1 MNRRRTQQLATLLTP
16 GLLLGLCLGLADS
29 DGPAGRSAI
38 TDLKPGEIL
47 EDRDDG
53 KIQGPRSMPAT
64 AIEYARMCEAELG
77 VPPRIVLDEAIEIPL
92 YVDGV
97 QKYGNLG
104 RKCDNP
110 SFLGKASVSGSMLQR
125 HPGRTTDGKP
135 LPDVFWISFAR
146 NSSFQADKVIGS
158 VQMIGYNRKT
168 GATAFFESCD
178 QIGPWV
184 TLEPKTWKMQ
194 GTMPWID
201 DPAEFNRAFV
211 TPSSRNIQCVECHQ
225 NDPFITND
233 FINAAKIPGT
243 EESVVPALGAE
254 APYYVIGGENWDM
267 RTIDIEGH
275 ACFECHRVGMNTMLM
290 FMENGWDPND
300 HMPPHDPGSLS
311 EDLESL
317 LAAWRQGPED
327 VPGAQWIVP
336 PARGLDR
343 QVVGADYPY
352 RAPFN
357 RPDRGR
363 KLAGRTDG
371 KEKEWDEGKWSG
383 GKLQGDGKIA
393 PEVRQLLDRLK
404 DPATRQGFEYWIREH
419 GMDLETLQKLR
430 AMVGDDG

>member
-158 VQMIGYNRKT
+158 VQMIGYNPVSYT
-168 GATAFFESCD
+168 HL
-178 QIGPWV
+178 
-184 TLEPKTWKMQ
+184 TLPT
-194 GTMPWID
+194 
-201 DPAEFNRAFV
+201 NR
-211 TPSSRNIQCVECHQ
+211 
-225 NDPFITND
+225 
-233 FINAAKIPGT
+233 
-243 EESVVPALGAE
+243 
-254 APYYVIGGENWDM
+254 
-267 RTIDIEGH
+267 
-275 ACFECHRVGMNTMLM
+275 
-290 FMENGWDPND
+290 
-300 HMPPHDPGSLS
+300 
-311 EDLESL
+311 
-317 LAAWRQGPED
+317 
-327 VPGAQWIVP
+327 
-336 PARGLDR
+336 
-343 QVVGADYPY
+343 
-352 RAPFN
+352 
-357 RPDRGR
+357 
-363 KLAGRTDG
+363 
-371 KEKEWDEGKWSG
+371 
-383 GKLQGDGKIA
+383 
-393 PEVRQLLDRLK
+393 EV
-404 DPATRQGFEYWIREH
+404 
-419 GMDLETLQKLR
+419 
-430 AMVGDDG
+430 